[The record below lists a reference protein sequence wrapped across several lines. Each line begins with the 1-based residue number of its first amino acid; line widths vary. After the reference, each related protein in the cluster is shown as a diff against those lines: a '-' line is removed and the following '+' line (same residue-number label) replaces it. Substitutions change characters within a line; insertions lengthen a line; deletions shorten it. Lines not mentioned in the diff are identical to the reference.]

1 MKFHFLKKE
10 EQQLALVMF
19 LVAKGAVNYSWTESD
34 LTC

>member
-10 EQQLALVMF
+10 EQLALVMF
-19 LVAKGAVNYSWTESD
+19 LAPKRTMSYPRTESD